1 MQTVLII
8 LLSIIIIGFL
18 IALHELG
25 HLAFAKLFKVYCF
38 EYAIGMGPKI
48 YSKKGK
54 ETTFS
59 LRALPIGGYVSM
71 YGETEDFPDEY
82 AELEIPEE
90 RSLLKVA
97 KWKRAFIMSG
107 GILVNFIV
115 AFFIFMIG
123 NTLPYTV
130 INSNVQVIEN
140 GVAANLGVKADDII
154 IAPQKY
160 DDGDEERTYA
170 IFDVVTL
177 NEKEY
182 NVLIYYPDYHDT
194 SLENYFHL
202 IPRDV
207 KKLTNL
213 NQLYTP
219 SEEVSFD
226 VTLTFAK
233 KIEYNEEKE
242 ADEYIGQYEVTF
254 PVKTVKAEK
263 GDTYKYE
270 GFDFSLTKQQK
281 RRSFG
286 KVISAS
292 GSDWVQSTTAVG
304 RAIITLFT
312 PETFNNIGGVV
323 AIFSQSS
330 SIYANYGWANYI
342 FIWGMISVNLALFNL
357 LPFPGLDGWHL
368 LVVII
373 EGISRKEISKKFKQV
388 ASTVGMIILFTFILF
403 LLVRDIVGFF

>member
-1 MQTVLII
+1 M
-8 LLSIIIIGFL
+8 
-18 IALHELG
+18 
-25 HLAFAKLFKVYCF
+25 LF
-38 EYAIGMGPKI
+38 
-48 YSKKGK
+48 
-54 ETTFS
+54 
-59 LRALPIGGYVSM
+59 
-71 YGETEDFPDEY
+71 
-82 AELEIPEE
+82 
-90 RSLLKVA
+90 RS
-97 KWKRAFIMSG
+97 
-107 GILVNFIV
+107 
-115 AFFIFMIG
+115 
-123 NTLPYTV
+123 
-130 INSNVQVIEN
+130 
-140 GVAANLGVKADDII
+140 GVKADDII

-233 KIEYNEEKE
+233 GIEYNEEKE
-242 ADEYIGQYEVTF
+242 AYEYIGQYEVTF

-388 ASTVGMIILFTFILF
+388 ASTVGMIFLFTFILF